1 MASSDRILQV
11 LFILGSIL
19 LITLDSCN
27 GMVLNKN
34 AIEKSTDLKED
45 LEQKFNTT
53 VVKAVETKTFLMDV
67 MSFSINKTA
76 NVLLATKQHFKEAK
90 DAFKTKM
97 SASVNKTA
105 HKLEEMKDE
114 MHSHKRA
121 KTTTKQPGQI
131 VYVTRD
137 YIVAPVFPM
146 ANEAATFPMLSS
158 EVSTNFVPTG
168 ISNHFA

>member
-1 MASSDRILQV
+1 
-11 LFILGSIL
+11 
-19 LITLDSCN
+19 
-27 GMVLNKN
+27 MVLNKN

-114 MHSHKRA
+114 LHSHK
-121 KTTTKQPGQI
+121 
-131 VYVTRD
+131 
-137 YIVAPVFPM
+137 
-146 ANEAATFPMLSS
+146 
-158 EVSTNFVPTG
+158 
-168 ISNHFA
+168 